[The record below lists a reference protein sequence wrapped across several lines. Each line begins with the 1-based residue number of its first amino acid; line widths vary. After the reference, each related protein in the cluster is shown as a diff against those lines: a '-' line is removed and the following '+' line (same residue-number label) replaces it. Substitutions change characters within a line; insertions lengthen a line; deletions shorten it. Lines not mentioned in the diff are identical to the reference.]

1 MAIDIYNKDYPIT
14 YTDRNIAD
22 YRLVP
27 YSFNYEKLDSLPP
40 AKSYFYT
47 NEIGYRLKD
56 VDVSRYYNSLN
67 DWTNAHAM
75 LTNSEFHINNETSNN
90 RPIEVKNCILKF
102 AIIQPGGD
110 AFALLPTSFQNRA
123 DLAAIVKTGFIDN
136 VDVYI
141 YLARS
146 NCVGS
151 KYYNCCLNGNV
162 MLLKTFLMN
171 KEHSIINVEL
181 DTFIIPNGYSLFISY
196 NIIPRPHAIEF
207 WTSTIYSQRLKRD
220 SFTCGDELTLRCT
233 INCSPEILIENH
245 AGEVMEE

>member
-1 MAIDIYNKDYPIT
+1 MAIDIYNKDYPTT

-27 YSFNYEKLDSLPP
+27 YSFNYEKLNSLPP

-47 NEIGYRLKD
+47 YEVGYNLKN
-56 VDVSRYYNSLN
+56 VDCTRYYNSLN
-67 DWTNAHAM
+67 DWTESSSM
-75 LTNSEFHINNETSNN
+75 LTNTEFHINNETSNN

-102 AIIQPGGD
+102 VIIQPGGD

-123 DLAAIVKTGFIDN
+123 DLAAILKTGFIDH

-141 YLARS
+141 YLAKSECARQ
-146 NCVGS
+146 
-151 KYYNCCLNGNV
+151 KYYNCCLNGNC

-181 DTFIIPNGYSLFISY
+181 DNFVIPNGYSLFVSY

-207 WTSTIYSQRLKRD
+207 WTSTIYSQRNKRD
-220 SFTCGDELTLRCT
+220 SYTCGDELTLRCT
-233 INCSPEILIENH
+233 ICCSPEILIENH
-245 AGEVMEE
+245 AGEEMEE